1 MRYGNRYQ
9 FGLSLLTGFFLLAT
23 LFAVLLYAL
32 TPATPL
38 TRGPLLLAAF
48 VAILLGTLVCILFFL
63 RWVLRPYRQLV
74 GEAEKAS
81 ASSQPNKFKDEGEFV
96 LETFQ
101 SVVAQLQEQRK
112 ALEQLSSQASK
123 RADSAERF
131 SERIVASVPS
141 ALLAFDGSG
150 RSMVINAPGR
160 VLLELDSDPL
170 GQPAA
175 AILHKIPQL
184 AEMVEQCLQTGKLYR
199 REEIETITAE
209 QLPRRLGATIAPI
222 DLSSDRGPRGAV
234 CLLTDITEVTQLREQ
249 VALKKNLESLGE
261 MSAGLAHEFK
271 NAIATLHGYVQLL
284 QSLELDDKARGT
296 ASSLLNEVRN
306 LSDMVTSFLNFA
318 RPQPLQL
325 DEVNLDELINDCASE
340 LAPTFKNANIALL
353 LTRTADVAPGTAGV
367 SPAAANA
374 DNATRSA
381 DVAPGTAGVS
391 PAAANADI
399 ATRTADVAPGIAG
412 VSPAAANADIA
423 TRSADVA
430 PGTAGVS
437 PAAGSAEVPIGSANL
452 PAPSATIASSPAELE
467 PPMIRADERML
478 RQALLNLMRNAA
490 EAIPAS
496 QTARRVE
503 VITSTE
509 RDNAGKAWAVVE
521 IKDTGEGI
529 PAADLQRIF
538 IPFFTT
544 KATGH
549 GVGLALA
556 HRVIT
561 QHGGTLTASN
571 AKGGGA
577 VFSVRLPL

>member
-9 FGLSLLTGFFLLAT
+9 FGLTLLTGFFLFAT
-23 LFAVLLYAL
+23 LFAVLLYSL
-32 TPATPL
+32 MPATPA
-38 TRGPLLLAAF
+38 TRGPLLLTAF
-48 VAILLGTLVCILFFL
+48 VAILLGALVCILFFL

-81 ASSQPNKFKDEGEFV
+81 AGAQPHKSKDEAEFV

-112 ALEQLSSQASK
+112 ALEQLSSQASR

-141 ALLAFDGSG
+141 ALIAFDGAG
-150 RSMVINAPGR
+150 HSMVINAPGR
-160 VLLELDSDPL
+160 ALLELDGDAL
-170 GQPAA
+170 GQPVA
-175 AILHKIPQL
+175 AILQKIPQL
-184 AEMVEQCLQTGKLYR
+184 AELVEQCLQTGKLYR
-199 REEIETITAE
+199 REEVETITAE
-209 QLPRRLGATIAPI
+209 QIPRRLGVTVAPI
-222 DLSSDRGPRGAV
+222 DLTSDRGPRGAL

-318 RPQPLQL
+318 RPQPLQV
-325 DEVNLDELINDCASE
+325 DEVNLTELISDCASE
-340 LAPTFKNANIALL
+340 LSVLFEE
-353 LTRTADVAPGTAGV
+353 RDVKLIIEQPV
-367 SPAAANA
+367 SLHLSGEDAQ
-374 DNATRSA
+374 R
-381 DVAPGTAGVS
+381 
-391 PAAANADI
+391 
-399 ATRTADVAPGIAG
+399 
-412 VSPAAANADIA
+412 
-423 TRSADVA
+423 
-430 PGTAGVS
+430 
-437 PAAGSAEVPIGSANL
+437 
-452 PAPSATIASSPAELE
+452 LE
-467 PPMIRADERML
+467 IRADERML
-478 RQALLNLMRNAA
+478 RQALLNIIRNAA
-490 EAIPAS
+490 EAIS
-496 QTARRVE
+496 DKQTVRRVE
-503 VITSTE
+503 VLSSNE
-509 RDNAGKAWAVVE
+509 RDNAGRNWAVVE
-521 IKDTGEGI
+521 IKDSGEGI
-529 PAADLQRIF
+529 PAGDLQRIF

-577 VFSVRLPL
+577 VFRIQLPL